1 MKYRNIKNGSVIDIS
16 CILTDVDWEALE
28 SSEPQSVEEPQEN
41 EAPSVKEPQENEA
54 PSVEEPQETE
64 EKSIEVPQAK
74 ETKKPQK
81 KTGKK
86 G

>member
-28 SSEPQSVEEPQEN
+28 SSEPQSVEEPQE
-41 EAPSVKEPQENEA
+41 EAEP
-54 PSVEEPQETE
+54 
-64 EKSIEVPQAK
+64 
-74 ETKKPQK
+74 KKPQK
-81 KTGKK
+81 KPAKK

>member
-41 EAPSVKEPQENEA
+41 EAPSV
-54 PSVEEPQETE
+54 EEPQKTE

-74 ETKKPQK
+74 ATKKPQK

>member
-16 CILTDVDWEALE
+16 CILNDVDWEALE
-28 SSEPQSVEEPQEN
+28 PSEPQSVE
-41 EAPSVKEPQENEA
+41 EPQENEA

-64 EKSIEVPQAK
+64 EKSVEVPQAK
-74 ETKKPQK
+74 ATKKPQK

>member
-16 CILTDVDWEALE
+16 SVLTDVNWEALE
-28 SSEPQSVEEPQEN
+28 PSEPQSVEEPQEN
-41 EAPSVKEPQENEA
+41 EDT
-54 PSVEEPQETE
+54 SVEEPQETE
-64 EKSIEVPQAK
+64 EKFVEVPQAK
-74 ETKKPQK
+74 ATKKPQK

>member
-16 CILTDVDWEALE
+16 CVLTDVNWEALE
-28 SSEPQSVEEPQEN
+28 PSEPQSVEEPQEN
-41 EAPSVKEPQENEA
+41 EAPSV
-54 PSVEEPQETE
+54 EEPQEE
-64 EKSIEVPQAK
+64 AEP
-74 ETKKPQK
+74 KKPQK

>member
-1 MKYRNIKNGSVIDIS
+1 MKYRNIKNGAVIDIS
-16 CILTDVDWEALE
+16 CILTDEDWKALE
-28 SSEPQSVEEPQEN
+28 PSEPQPVE
-41 EAPSVKEPQENEA
+41 EPQENEA

-64 EKSIEVPQAK
+64 EKSVEVPQAK
-74 ETKKPQK
+74 ATKKPQK

>member
-1 MKYRNIKNGSVIDIS
+1 MKYRNIKNGAVIDIS

-28 SSEPQSVEEPQEN
+28 PSEPQSVEEPLEN
-41 EAPSVKEPQENEA
+41 EEKP
-54 PSVEEPQETE
+54 VEEPQETE
-64 EKSIEVPQAK
+64 EKPVEEPQEEA
-74 ETKKPQK
+74 ESKKPQK

>member
-16 CILTDVDWEALE
+16 CILTDVNWEALE
-28 SSEPQSVEEPQEN
+28 PSEPQSVEEPQEN
-41 EAPSVKEPQENEA
+41 EAPSVEEPQEN
-54 PSVEEPQETE
+54 E

-74 ETKKPQK
+74 ATKKPQK

>member
-41 EAPSVKEPQENEA
+41 EAPSVE
-54 PSVEEPQETE
+54 VPQETE

-74 ETKKPQK
+74 ATKKPQK

>member
-1 MKYRNIKNGSVIDIS
+1 MKYRNIKNGSVIDIP

-28 SSEPQSVEEPQEN
+28 PSEPQSDEEPQEN
-41 EAPSVKEPQENEA
+41 ENS
-54 PSVEEPQETE
+54 SVEEPQAE
-64 EKSIEVPQAK
+64 EP
-74 ETKKPQK
+74 KKPQK

>member
-16 CILTDVDWEALE
+16 CILNDVDWEALE
-28 SSEPQSVEEPQEN
+28 PSEPQSDEEPQEN
-41 EAPSVKEPQENEA
+41 ENS
-54 PSVEEPQETE
+54 SVEEPQAE
-64 EKSIEVPQAK
+64 ES
-74 ETKKPQK
+74 KKPQK

>member
-16 CILTDVDWEALE
+16 CILTDVNWEALE
-28 SSEPQSVEEPQEN
+28 PSEPQSVEEPQEN
-41 EAPSVKEPQENEA
+41 EAPSVEEPQENE
-54 PSVEEPQETE
+54 
-64 EKSIEVPQAK
+64 EKSVEVPQAK
-74 ETKKPQK
+74 ATKKPQK

>member
-28 SSEPQSVEEPQEN
+28 SSEPQSVEEPQET
-41 EAPSVKEPQENEA
+41 EEQ
-54 PSVEEPQETE
+54 SVEEPQEE
-64 EKSIEVPQAK
+64 EAEP
-74 ETKKPQK
+74 KKPQK

>member
-16 CILTDVDWEALE
+16 CVLTDVDWEALE
-28 SSEPQSVEEPQEN
+28 PSEPQSVE
-41 EAPSVKEPQENEA
+41 EPQENEA

-64 EKSIEVPQAK
+64 EKSVEVPQAK
-74 ETKKPQK
+74 ATKKPQK

>member
-41 EAPSVKEPQENEA
+41 EAPSV
-54 PSVEEPQETE
+54 EEPQEE
-64 EKSIEVPQAK
+64 EAEP
-74 ETKKPQK
+74 KKPQK

>member
-1 MKYRNIKNGSVIDIS
+1 MKYRNIKNGAVIDIS

-28 SSEPQSVEEPQEN
+28 PSEPQSVEEPQEN
-41 EAPSVKEPQENEA
+41 EDT
-54 PSVEEPQETE
+54 SVEEPQEEETE
-64 EKSIEVPQAK
+64 S
-74 ETKKPQK
+74 KKPQK

>member
-1 MKYRNIKNGSVIDIS
+1 MKYRNIKNGTVIDIS

-41 EAPSVKEPQENEA
+41 EAPSV
-54 PSVEEPQETE
+54 EEPQETE

-74 ETKKPQK
+74 ATKKPQK

>member
-16 CILTDVDWEALE
+16 CILTDVDWEVLE
-28 SSEPQSVEEPQEN
+28 SSEPQSVE
-41 EAPSVKEPQENEA
+41 EPQENEA

-74 ETKKPQK
+74 ATKKPQK

>member
-1 MKYRNIKNGSVIDIS
+1 MKYRNIKNGAVIDIS

-28 SSEPQSVEEPQEN
+28 PSEPQSVEEPQET
-41 EAPSVKEPQENEA
+41 EDL
-54 PSVEEPQETE
+54 SVEEPQKE
-64 EKSIEVPQAK
+64 EAEP
-74 ETKKPQK
+74 KKPQK

>member
-1 MKYRNIKNGSVIDIS
+1 MKYRNIKNGAVIDIS

-28 SSEPQSVEEPQEN
+28 PSEPQSVEEPQEN
-41 EAPSVKEPQENEA
+41 EDPSI
-54 PSVEEPQETE
+54 EEPQKTE
-64 EKSIEVPQAK
+64 EKSVEKPQAK
-74 ETKKPQK
+74 ATKKPQK

>member
-16 CILTDVDWEALE
+16 CVLTDVNWEALE
-28 SSEPQSVEEPQEN
+28 PSEPQSVE
-41 EAPSVKEPQENEA
+41 EPQENEA

-64 EKSIEVPQAK
+64 EKSVEVPQAK
-74 ETKKPQK
+74 ATKKP
-81 KTGKK
+81 GKK

>member
-1 MKYRNIKNGSVIDIS
+1 MKYRNIKNGAVIDIS

-28 SSEPQSVEEPQEN
+28 PSEPQSVEEPQET
-41 EAPSVKEPQENEA
+41 EEQPA
-54 PSVEEPQETE
+54 EEPQEEETE
-64 EKSIEVPQAK
+64 P
-74 ETKKPQK
+74 KKPQK

>member
-1 MKYRNIKNGSVIDIS
+1 MKYRNIKNGAVIDIS

-28 SSEPQSVEEPQEN
+28 PSQPQSVEEPQET
-41 EAPSVKEPQENEA
+41 EDL
-54 PSVEEPQETE
+54 SVEEPQEEETE
-64 EKSIEVPQAK
+64 P
-74 ETKKPQK
+74 KKPQK

>member
-1 MKYRNIKNGSVIDIS
+1 MKYRNIKNGSVIDIP

-28 SSEPQSVEEPQEN
+28 PSEPQSVEEPQET
-41 EAPSVKEPQENEA
+41 EEQ
-54 PSVEEPQETE
+54 SVEEPQEE
-64 EKSIEVPQAK
+64 EAEP
-74 ETKKPQK
+74 KKPQK

>member
-1 MKYRNIKNGSVIDIS
+1 MKYRNIKNGAVIDIS

-28 SSEPQSVEEPQEN
+28 PSEPQPVEEPLEN
-41 EAPSVKEPQENEA
+41 EDPSIEDSQK
-54 PSVEEPQETE
+54 TE
-64 EKSIEVPQAK
+64 EKSVENPQAK
-74 ETKKPQK
+74 AIKKPQK